1 MKKICLLFFV
11 LAMSISLLIACTSS
25 DQPEKMVS
33 EVKKEAVKTATSAGQ
48 VKEPAGETVSAGE
61 GLFRQNCAMCHPDG
75 GNIINPQKTLHKDV
89 REQNGIKTEE
99 DIIKKMRN
107 PAPGMSTFNETDLP
121 DKDAKG
127 IAEYILNTF

>member
-25 DQPEKMVS
+25 DQPEKIVS
-33 EVKKEAVKTATSAGQ
+33 EAKKEAVKTATSAGQ
-48 VKEPAGETVSAGE
+48 AKEMVAETVFSGE

-89 REQNGIKTEE
+89 REQNGINTAE

-107 PAPGMSTFNETDLP
+107 PAPGMSTFDETDLS
-121 DKDAKG
+121 DKEAKG
-127 IAEYILNTF
+127 IAEYILKTF